1 MTNGAATHLTASERE
16 QARGL
21 WFIGWSAGMI
31 AEAISREAGRLV
43 TRNSIIGLARRGKWP
58 RRIGLARRG
67 KWPRRAG
74 LQIVGDVT
82 GAQAAAET
90 AVPVAEFKVARKPR
104 APRKRVVRPPRTDP
118 WGDPIAVA
126 PDAAPVA
133 PEPITIALDP
143 CTIVDLT
150 DHRCKW
156 PIGDPREPTFSY
168 CGAAKAIDGPY
179 CQGHKKLAVKPRE
192 ATKQRSQA

>member
-21 WFIGWSAGMI
+21 WFIGWSARMI

-58 RRIGLARRG
+58 RR
-67 KWPRRAG
+67 AG

-82 GAQAAAET
+82 GAHAAAET

-179 CQGHKKLAVKPRE
+179 CQVHKKVAVKPRE